1 MLFNLFK
8 RNVTGIFVYEYI
20 LHMLFPLY
28 HLIKK
33 FSIYFLLQF
42 FVHKVDLFPLPVKAV
57 INFPLDRLMIFL
69 PFAVIF

>member
-1 MLFNLFK
+1 
-8 RNVTGIFVYEYI
+8 
-20 LHMLFPLY
+20 MLFPLY